1 MTAPDAKNRAT
12 VRFGPQ
18 ITALLDGGH
27 CAGRSRSERLETLAS
42 RYLTMISQPP
52 TWPID
57 TWIQAIQAGKLIDLG
72 SPGANWALIGLAKQ
86 QRASK
91 ISYSLENAPPH
102 QAISVLAVIETFL
115 ATGQEAEPA
124 AVKAFLESQD
134 IATSA
139 V

>member
-1 MTAPDAKNRAT
+1 MKAPEAKYRAT

-27 CAGRSRSERLETLAS
+27 CAGRSRSDRLETLAS
-42 RYLTMISQPP
+42 RYLTMIGQSP

-57 TWIQAIQAGKLIDLG
+57 TWVRAIKAGKQIDLA
-72 SPGANWALIGLAKQ
+72 SPGANWALVGLAKQ
-86 QRASK
+86 QRDSK
-91 ISYSLENAPPH
+91 LSYSLENAPPA
-102 QAISVLAVIETFL
+102 QAISVLAAIETFL
-115 ATGQEAEPA
+115 ATGQEIEPA

-134 IATSA
+134 ITLST